1 MLIIETDLERCVQ
14 YKMARLL
21 ISIDDVV
28 ETHRVCLVVERDPSL
43 FINHYDE
50 HNNDQD
56 DTMEK
61 EGANLLPDDFSIT

>member
-14 YKMARLL
+14 YKVARLL

-28 ETHRVCLVVERDPSL
+28 ETHRVRLIVEWDPSL

-56 DTMEK
+56 DAIEK
-61 EGANLLPDDFSIT
+61 EGADLLPEDFSIT

>member
-14 YKMARLL
+14 YKVARLL

-28 ETHRVCLVVERDPSL
+28 ETHRVRLIVEWDPSL

-56 DTMEK
+56 EAIEK
-61 EGANLLPDDFSIT
+61 EGANLLPDDFTIT